1 MRVNYQTNTSTQFRI
16 LSDDQCEE
24 LYSAALQV
32 LQHTGFEVHSKDAL
46 DLLSDNGASVKG
58 NRAYIPASMVQKV
71 LDAAPKGFFVYGH
84 QGDRSKSLDIRPNHV
99 HYGLGA
105 GCVSFQD
112 PRTSKRREYRR
123 EDAATVA
130 RVADA
135 LPHIDFVQSLGTIGN
150 IPQNLT
156 DVYEFAEMIV
166 NTSKPLVTY
175 VHSMEILRVVHKI
188 AVTAAGG
195 EEEFIRRPNYLVLG
209 SPASPLFEEPFAVE
223 RLFYCARHHI
233 PYISTSAVTCG
244 ATSPVTMAGTLVQ
257 VMAEELAELVI
268 EQLAVPGSPFLLGG
282 VHSVMDMST
291 GILAYGA
298 PEMSMLLAAQ
308 TEIARYLGL
317 PYYSTAGCSDSKLVD
332 EQAALEGA
340 ISILMAGLSGANMIH
355 DVGYIEF
362 GSTGSLQQTVM
373 MDEVIGM
380 VKHILAGIQ
389 VTPESMAL
397 DVIDRVGPG
406 GQYLTDDHTIKHFK
420 TEFWFP
426 TLLDRKPWQ
435 AWEAAGAKSL
445 GKRVQE
451 KLNRIMD
458 THTCAPLKES
468 TRETIDTILAEAEA
482 KAGRA

>member
-1 MRVNYQTNTSTQFRI
+1 
-16 LSDDQCEE
+16 
-24 LYSAALQV
+24 
-32 LQHTGFEVHSKDAL
+32 
-46 DLLSDNGASVKG
+46 
-58 NRAYIPASMVQKV
+58 
-71 LDAAPKGFFVYGH
+71 
-84 QGDRSKSLDIRPNHV
+84 
-99 HYGLGA
+99 
-105 GCVSFQD
+105 
-112 PRTSKRREYRR
+112 
-123 EDAATVA
+123 
-130 RVADA
+130 
-135 LPHIDFVQSLGTIGN
+135 
-150 IPQNLT
+150 
-156 DVYEFAEMIV
+156 
-166 NTSKPLVTY
+166 
-175 VHSMEILRVVHKI
+175 
-188 AVTAAGG
+188 
-195 EEEFIRRPNYLVLG
+195 
-209 SPASPLFEEPFAVE
+209 
-223 RLFYCARHHI
+223 
-233 PYISTSAVTCG
+233 
-244 ATSPVTMAGTLVQ
+244 MAGTLVQ

-268 EQLAVPGSPFLLGG
+268 EQLVVPGSPFLLGG

-406 GQYLTDDHTIKHFK
+406 GQYLTDDHTIERFK

-426 TLLDRKPWQ
+426 TLLDRKPWE

-445 GKRVQE
+445 GERVQE

-458 THTCAPLKES
+458 THRCAPLNES
-468 TRETIDTILAEAEA
+468 TRETIDIILAETEA